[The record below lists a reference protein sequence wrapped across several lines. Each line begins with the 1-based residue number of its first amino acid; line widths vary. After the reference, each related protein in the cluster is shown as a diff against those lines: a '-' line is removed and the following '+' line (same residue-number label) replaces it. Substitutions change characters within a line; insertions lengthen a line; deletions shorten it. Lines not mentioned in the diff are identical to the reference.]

1 MGEVEHV
8 NRVNLDHALARHV
21 GVFGAGGKST
31 LARAIAR
38 KWQLAYIEI
47 DAIQHLPGWKMRP
60 KDEIETIVSQHMDS
74 STRGWVT
81 DHNVRFIL
89 GRAES
94 IIVLE
99 LPFRTVF
106 WRRLKRSLHRA
117 WTKELVCGSNTETFK
132 QHLASRESAILEA
145 WNKRKSYG
153 RIYETLSPDIPSVA
167 DVFYIRTTRQL
178 NQFYEAHGLSRSP
191 KESLAH

>member
-1 MGEVEHV
+1 MREVEHV
-8 NRVNLDHALARHV
+8 NRVNLDHTLGPHF
-21 GVFGAGGKST
+21 GIFGAGGKST

-38 KWQLAYIEI
+38 KLDLAYIEI
-47 DAIQHLPGWKMRP
+47 DAIQHLPGWQMRP
-60 KDEIETIVSQHMDS
+60 KDEVETIINQCMVS
-74 STRGWVT
+74 STGGWVT
-81 DHNVRFIL
+81 DHNYRSIL
-89 GRAES
+89 ERAES

-117 WTKELVCGSNTETFK
+117 WTQELVCGGNTETFK
-132 QHLASRESAILEA
+132 QHLLTRESAILEA
-145 WNKRKSYG
+145 WVRRKSYG
-153 RIYETLSPDIPSVA
+153 RIYEALSPDMPTEA

-191 KESLAH
+191 DES